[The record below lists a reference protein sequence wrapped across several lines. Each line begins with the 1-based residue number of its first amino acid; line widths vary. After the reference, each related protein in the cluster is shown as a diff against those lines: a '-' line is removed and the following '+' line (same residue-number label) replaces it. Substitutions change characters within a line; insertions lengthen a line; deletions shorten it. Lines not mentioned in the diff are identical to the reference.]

1 MWSQVFLALGLG
13 FLTGTMSGRRCLA
26 CIPGFC
32 EVVAAQRVLGKDNG
46 LWVQDL
52 PPIVLAPAQG
62 LGLCLLGRVTAA
74 DQRRKGPEHMGK
86 P

>member
-1 MWSQVFLALGLG
+1 MSSLLWASV

-32 EVVAAQRVLGKDNG
+32 EVMAAQRVLGRDNG

-52 PPIVLAPAQG
+52 PPIVLAPVQG
-62 LGLCLLGRVTAA
+62 LGLCLLGCMTAA
-74 DQRRKGPEHMGK
+74 GQRQKGPEHLGK
-86 P
+86 L